1 MSSISYVF
9 DLDGTISDPKVGMA
23 RSINFALTSHNFD
36 SVDEEDIGRLIG
48 LPLDQM
54 YKKFCGVTEESLI
67 NSLVEKYRKHFWEIG
82 YSENTLYP
90 EVESSLNYLYSQPT
104 VRLGIC
110 TSKPSGIATKI
121 LQMFGLDRLFDFISG
136 GDVGI
141 EKHQQLQSLLK
152 DGVIDSSAMMIGDR
166 FVDVRAAHHN
176 HLRSVAVLWGYGSRS
191 ELENEQPNYFLESP
205 RQIRELL
212 GYPREDV
219 GKLG

>member
-54 YKKFCGVTEESLI
+54 YRKFCGVTDKSLI
-67 NSLVEKYRKHFWEIG
+67 NTLVEKYREHFWEIG
-82 YSENTLYP
+82 YLENTLYP
-90 EVESSLNYLYSQPT
+90 EVEPSLNYLHSQST
-104 VRLGIC
+104 ARLGIC
-110 TSKPSGIATKI
+110 TSKPPGIATKI

-141 EKHQQLQSLLK
+141 EKHQQLQGLLK

-166 FVDVRAAHHN
+166 FVDVRAAHQN

-212 GYPREDV
+212 VLP
-219 GKLG
+219 